1 MIAIKD
7 TFYSRMFA
15 LAGLWNV
22 CIGLTGLVFADFS
35 VALFFGRTAVTGDF
49 LGGLSFRL
57 FMVAIITFG
66 IGYCLVSRDLGL
78 NRGIVSLGLACKMIL
93 FVMFTYYY
101 FTGRATIMAA
111 LTVAGDLAW
120 SVLFMVFLFRTRD
133 SVKHDI
139 ITG

>member
-101 FTGRATIMAA
+101 FTAGLRYGCADGG
-111 LTVAGDLAW
+111 GDLAW
-120 SVLFMVFLFRTRD
+120 SVLLWYSCSD
-133 SVKHDI
+133 Q
-139 ITG
+139 GQCEA